1 MTLSPE
7 LLLTE
12 AARRVRAA
20 RPEISARVDLST
32 PAGLR
37 AAKAEIAGHDA
48 PGRLDAALAVCVVS
62 RFDLPH
68 WVRET
73 CRFALSV
80 PPERREPWQ
89 HAFTRTVFLSGRP
102 DNLRERFAFD
112 HIAPDGSAA
121 WLGPAPEGSTTAL
134 RRLLKA
140 FDGPRAVGSWRP
152 TTVEIP
158 PADGPS
164 GRPPV
169 HRELYVA
176 TASVTVARLL
186 VQLNHLL
193 AEAVMDG
200 LIAPGDRLTLRS
212 VPRLAGL
219 PGPFAALRVDT
230 DSHRPDELQAYAALT
245 GEGDPGR
252 AQ

>member
-20 RPEISARVDLST
+20 RPELAARLDLAT
-32 PAGLR
+32 PQGLR
-37 AAKAEIAGHDA
+37 AAQAEIADPDA
-48 PGRLDAALAVCVVS
+48 PGRSDAALAVCVIS

-80 PPERREPWQ
+80 PPERHEAWQ

-102 DNLRERFAFD
+102 DNLRERFTFD

-121 WLGPAPEGSTTAL
+121 WLGPAPEASTAAL
-134 RRLLKA
+134 RRLLKV
-140 FDGPRAVGSWRP
+140 FNGPRALGSWQP

-158 PADGPS
+158 PADGPG

-230 DSHRPDELQAYAALT
+230 DSHRPDALQAYAALT
-245 GEGDPGR
+245 GER
-252 AQ
+252 